1 MQSRP
6 DKPTE
11 APDVNSLATDLVRQ
25 IKAGQELDP
34 ATKAELL
41 GLLTGPLA
49 EPVAPD
55 PELQTIIDGV
65 GEASLK
71 TKVETALNAF
81 IASGYG
87 RPSHVFGEHGI
98 DISDEATA
106 AIVVAKIIEG
116 APTDD
121 LTLLKRKVA
130 FFHDFDQEVGGKFN
144 AAAKWRRSPGLLP
157 MWKAL
162 LNRLLIEDPFGKSY
176 AFIWEHVVH
185 QADVRVVHGREIS
198 INTVEDD
205 DLSEY
210 TTKVLDYLKGRL
222 GEF

>member
-1 MQSRP
+1 MQPRL
-6 DKPTE
+6 DKQPE
-11 APDVNSLATDLVRQ
+11 APDVNSLATALVAK
-25 IKAGQELDP
+25 IKAGEKLDP
-34 ATKAELL
+34 NIKEELL
-41 GLLTGPLA
+41 GLLSSPYA
-49 EPVAPD
+49 ELVAPE
-55 PELQTIIDGV
+55 PEVQTIIDEV
-65 GEASLK
+65 AKASLK
-71 TKVETALNAF
+71 TKVETALAAF
-81 IASGYG
+81 ISSGRG
-87 RPSHVFGEHGI
+87 RPSHIFLEHGI
-98 DISDEATA
+98 DTGDEATA
-106 AIVVAKIIEG
+106 AIVIAKIIEG

-144 AAAKWRRSPGLLP
+144 AAAKWRRSPDLLP

-162 LNRLLIEDPFGKSY
+162 FNRLLTEDPFDGAY

-185 QADVRVVHGREIS
+185 LADIRIVHGREIS
-198 INTVEDD
+198 INTVPDD